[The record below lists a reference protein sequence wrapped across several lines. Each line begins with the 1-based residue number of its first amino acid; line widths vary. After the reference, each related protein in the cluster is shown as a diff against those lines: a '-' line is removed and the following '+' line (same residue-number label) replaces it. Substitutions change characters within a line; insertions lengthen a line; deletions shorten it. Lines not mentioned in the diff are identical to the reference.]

1 MLFVRR
7 LYLPLLLLLCALWS
21 FIPIEGGDD
30 FWAHAA
36 IGRIVLDEGR
46 IPKSTV
52 YLWSAD
58 VPWVFH
64 AYGSG
69 IVYALLLRTGGAWLA
84 LCLNFALAVA
94 PLLLVW
100 RRAKE
105 RAGEV
110 PLLLVALF
118 VPALWF
124 ASVRWRLRPEGFTVL
139 FLTLLLL
146 FLSQQKR
153 ERWHYVAIA
162 GMFVLWPNLHGGVLI
177 GILMLWMA
185 VFFPFVLQAFVAL
198 VNVLRWLAATSWAA
212 FTKKP
217 RERDSKFFSAVA
229 LGSQNLSPTRAR
241 FNPRLA
247 GLAALCSVLPLVCNP
262 WGIAYR
268 TVFAGTAATSNHIA
282 EWRHFWVFPAMSM
295 EVAWGLCALWVVAFF
310 VWCLDREKRA
320 VLGGA
325 LLLIGALWLQ
335 ARRQL
340 WLTSVTCMVA
350 LAQSASLLQGQRIY
364 AALKRGQLKLF
375 SRRASKRAVEQNEG
389 EQIKGTLKRPPE
401 ARLDVP
407 MQIIAEAGVLL
418 ILVCALVVNF
428 PTRGLRA
435 VSKTAP
441 IAMSKF
447 LKSPEAPKGRIF
459 NDYEYSAALE
469 WFLEDKRKLSID
481 LINAYPPELFD
492 QWFEVA
498 HASKDGLKWLDDNRV
513 DVVALR
519 PIGEK
524 NEDDPIWKLG
534 KHMETSRDWKQVY
547 PVGEKKGVDGRVWAR
562 KKPFN
567 APETPDPPTRPN
579 PKTTPD

>member
-7 LYLPLLLLLCALWS
+7 LYLPLLLVLCALWAFS
-21 FIPIEGGDD
+21 PIEGGDD

-36 IGRIVLDEGR
+36 IGRIVLDEGHV
-46 IPKSTV
+46 PKSTV

-69 IVYALLLRTGGAWLA
+69 IIYAALLNIGGAWLA

-100 RRAKE
+100 RRARE

-146 FLSQQKR
+146 FLSAQKR
-153 ERWHYVAIA
+153 ERWHYVVITA
-162 GMFVLWPNLHGGVLI
+162 MFALWPNLHGGVLI
-177 GILMLWMA
+177 GILILWTA
-185 VFFPFVLQAFVAL
+185 VVSQASLPLVSRLCVVVINFPGAL
-198 VNVLRWLAATSWAA
+198 IARAWAA
-212 FTKKP
+212 FVRKP
-217 RERDSKFFSAVA
+217 RETTSEKYFSVA
-229 LGSQNLSPTRAR
+229 PASPIVTQSEPR
-241 FNPRLA
+241 FDFRLI
-247 GLAALCSVLPLVCNP
+247 GLAALCSLLPLVCNP
-262 WGIAYR
+262 WGLAYR
-268 TVFAGTAATSNHIA
+268 TVFAGTAATSNHIS
-282 EWRHFWVFPAMSM
+282 EWRHFWAFPKMSM
-295 EVAWGLCALWVVAFF
+295 EVAWGLCALWVVAFV

-320 VLGGA
+320 VVGGA
-325 LLLIGALWLQ
+325 LLLVGALWLQ

-340 WLTSVTCMVA
+340 WVTSATCMVA
-350 LAQSASLLQGQRIY
+350 LAQSAPLLEGQRLY
-364 AALKRGQLKLF
+364 TALKRGLLKLMLF
-375 SRRASKRAVEQNEG
+375 ARRALRRDGEDLKIALERQN
-389 EQIKGTLKRPPE
+389 E
-401 ARLDVP
+401 ARLDMP

-418 ILVCALVVNF
+418 ILVCACIVNL

-435 VSKTAP
+435 ISKTAP
-441 IAMSKF
+441 IPMSQF
-447 LKSPEAPKGRIF
+447 LTSPGAPKGRIF

-481 LINAYPPELFD
+481 LINAYPPKLFD
-492 QWFEVA
+492 DWFEVA
-498 HASKDGLKWLDDNRV
+498 HASDAGLKWLDNNQV
-513 DVVALR
+513 DVIALR
-519 PIGEK
+519 PIDQK
-524 NEDDPIWKLG
+524 NEDDPIFKLG
-534 KHMETSRDWKQVY
+534 KYLEVSPAWKQRY
-547 PVGEKKGVDGRVWAR
+547 KGLDGRVWAR

-567 APETPDPPTRPN
+567 APEAPN
-579 PKTTPD
+579 PPVRPIPETTPD